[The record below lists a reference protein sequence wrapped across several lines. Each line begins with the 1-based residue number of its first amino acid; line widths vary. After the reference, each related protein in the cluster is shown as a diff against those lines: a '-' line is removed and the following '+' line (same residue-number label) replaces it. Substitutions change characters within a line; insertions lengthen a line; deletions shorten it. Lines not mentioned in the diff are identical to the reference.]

1 MDMGASVIA
10 RLKNKAKETGKPFQ
24 LHLQLFCQEEFLRR
38 LAASRYAEN
47 LVLKGGLFIYT
58 LTNFES
64 RATVDI
70 DFLLRQFP
78 GTIEDIKRM
87 VDEIIATDSDNDF
100 ITFSSRGFET
110 ISPQRKYTGVS
121 FQLVGQIKNT
131 RTPFD
136 VDFGVGDVIVPNSHR
151 RAIPVQLDGFDVPE
165 VLTYSLES
173 TIAEK
178 FDALLQRLELTSR
191 MKDIYDIYYLSS
203 MFDFDGRALQ
213 QAVFETHQHGIHHE
227 LVKILGRLRYRTSY
241 GQNVLQHSIEVSH
254 IAGMMAAELGADVQ
268 AAKRAGLLHDIG
280 KALDHEF
287 EGTHVALGVEYAR
300 KYREKED
307 IIHAIQAHH
316 GDVECK
322 TLVAC
327 LVQAAD
333 AISAARP
340 GARRENL
347 ENYIKRLEKLE
358 EITGTYPGVEKSYAI
373 QAGREVRVM
382 VKPEQVSEDQMV
394 ILARELAKRIEN
406 ELEYPGQIKVHVLR
420 ETKVVEYAK

>member
-10 RLKNKAKETGKPFQ
+10 RLKNKSKETGKPFQ

-87 VDEIIATDSDNDF
+87 VDEIIAVDSGNDF

-110 ISPQRKYTGVS
+110 ISPQREYTGVS

-136 VDFGVGDVIVPNSHR
+136 VDFGVGDVIVPNSHKR
-151 RAIPVQLDGFDVPE
+151 TIPVQLDGFDVPE

-203 MFDFDGRALQ
+203 MFNFDGRALQ
-213 QAVFETHQHGIHHE
+213 QAVFETLQNRGTAYEQDSFDRVIALAENKDIQVRWRQYLRRLKMPE
-227 LVKILGRLRYRTSY
+227 LALDDVM
-241 GQNVLQHSIEVSH
+241 HSIDRYLRPVWNAIINES
-254 IAGMMAAELGADVQ
+254 ELTLTWQSQSGAWNN
-268 AAKRAGLLHDIG
+268 G
-280 KALDHEF
+280 K
-287 EGTHVALGVEYAR
+287 
-300 KYREKED
+300 
-307 IIHAIQAHH
+307 
-316 GDVECK
+316 
-322 TLVAC
+322 
-327 LVQAAD
+327 
-333 AISAARP
+333 
-340 GARRENL
+340 
-347 ENYIKRLEKLE
+347 
-358 EITGTYPGVEKSYAI
+358 
-373 QAGREVRVM
+373 
-382 VKPEQVSEDQMV
+382 
-394 ILARELAKRIEN
+394 
-406 ELEYPGQIKVHVLR
+406 
-420 ETKVVEYAK
+420 

>member
-10 RLKNKAKETGKPFQ
+10 RLKNKAKETGRPFQ

-38 LAASRYAEN
+38 LAASKYAEN

-87 VDEIIATDSDNDF
+87 VDEIIAVDSGNDF

-136 VDFGVGDVIVPNSHR
+136 VDFGVGDVIVPTSQKR
-151 RAIPVQLDGFDVPE
+151 TIPVQLTGFDVPE

-203 MFDFDGRALQ
+203 MFDFDGQALQ
-213 QAVFETHQHGIHHE
+213 QAVFETLQNRGTAYEKDSFDRVIALADNKDIQVRWRQYLRRLKMPE
-227 LVKILGRLRYRTSY
+227 LAL
-241 GQNVLQHSIEVSH
+241 
-254 IAGMMAAELGADVQ
+254 ADVMSNIDGFI
-268 AAKRAGLLHDIG
+268 RP
-280 KALDHEF
+280 
-287 EGTHVALGVEYAR
+287 VW
-300 KYREKED
+300 
-307 IIHAIQAHH
+307 
-316 GDVECK
+316 
-322 TLVAC
+322 
-327 LVQAAD
+327 D
-333 AISAARP
+333 AIINEQELFS
-340 GARRENL
+340 GWKCKE
-347 ENYIKRLEKLE
+347 
-358 EITGTYPGVEKSYAI
+358 AI
-373 QAGREVRVM
+373 WTDRQT
-382 VKPEQVSEDQMV
+382 P
-394 ILARELAKRIEN
+394 
-406 ELEYPGQIKVHVLR
+406 
-420 ETKVVEYAK
+420 

>member
-38 LAASRYAEN
+38 LAASCYAEN

-70 DFLLRQFP
+70 DFLLQQFP
-78 GTIEDIKRM
+78 GRIEDIKRM
-87 VDEIIATDSDNDF
+87 VDEIISVDSGNDF
-100 ITFSSRGFET
+100 ITFTSRGFET

-136 VDFGVGDVIVPNSHR
+136 VDFGVGDIIIPVPR
-151 RAIPVQLDGFDVPE
+151 KRTIPVQLDGFGAPE

-203 MFDFDGRALQ
+203 IFDFDGRVLQ
-213 QAVFETHQHGIHHE
+213 QAIFETLQNRGTAYERDSFDRVIALAGNKDIQVRWRQYLRRLKMTE
-227 LVKILGRLRYRTSY
+227 LPLEEVMVCIDRFLRPAWNAILSER
-241 GQNVLQHSIEVSH
+241 
-254 IAGMMAAELGADVQ
+254 ELFMQWD
-268 AAKRAGLLHDIG
+268 
-280 KALDHEF
+280 
-287 EGTHVALGVEYAR
+287 
-300 KYREKED
+300 
-307 IIHAIQAHH
+307 
-316 GDVECK
+316 CK
-322 TLVAC
+322 TATWH
-327 LVQAAD
+327 
-333 AISAARP
+333 
-340 GARRENL
+340 GEN
-347 ENYIKRLEKLE
+347 
-358 EITGTYPGVEKSYAI
+358 KS
-373 QAGREVRVM
+373 
-382 VKPEQVSEDQMV
+382 
-394 ILARELAKRIEN
+394 
-406 ELEYPGQIKVHVLR
+406 VL
-420 ETKVVEYAK
+420 

>member
-10 RLKNKAKETGKPFQ
+10 RLKNKSKETGKPFQ

-78 GTIEDIKRM
+78 GTVDDIKRM
-87 VDEIIATDSDNDF
+87 VDEIIATDSGNDF
-100 ITFSSRGFET
+100 ITFTSRGFET

-213 QAVFETHQHGIHHE
+213 QAVFETLQNRGTAYERDSFDRVIALADNKDILIRWRQYLRRLKMPE
-227 LVKILGRLRYRTSY
+227 LVLEE
-241 GQNVLQHSIEVSH
+241 VMHSI
-254 IAGMMAAELGADVQ
+254 DVFLRPVWD
-268 AAKRAGLLHDIG
+268 AITNESELLHTWQSQSG
-280 KALDHEF
+280 LWNNS
-287 EGTHVALGVEYAR
+287 R
-300 KYREKED
+300 
-307 IIHAIQAHH
+307 
-316 GDVECK
+316 
-322 TLVAC
+322 
-327 LVQAAD
+327 
-333 AISAARP
+333 
-340 GARRENL
+340 
-347 ENYIKRLEKLE
+347 
-358 EITGTYPGVEKSYAI
+358 
-373 QAGREVRVM
+373 
-382 VKPEQVSEDQMV
+382 
-394 ILARELAKRIEN
+394 
-406 ELEYPGQIKVHVLR
+406 
-420 ETKVVEYAK
+420 

>member
-70 DFLLRQFP
+70 DFLLQQFA
-78 GTIEDIKRM
+78 GRIEDIKRM
-87 VDEIIATDSDNDF
+87 VDEIIAVDSGNDF
-100 ITFSSRGFET
+100 ITFTSRGFET
-110 ISPQRKYTGVS
+110 ISPQRKYTGIS

-136 VDFGVGDVIVPNSHR
+136 VDFGVGDIIIPVPR
-151 RAIPVQLDGFDVPE
+151 KRTIPVQLDGFAAPE

-203 MFDFDGRALQ
+203 IFDFDGQVLW
-213 QAVFETHQHGIHHE
+213 QAIFETLQNRG
-227 LVKILGRLRYRTSY
+227 TSY
-241 GQNVLQHSIEVSH
+241 ERDSFDRVIALAGNKDIQVRWRQYLRRLKMTELPLEEVMVCIDRFLRPAWDAILSE
-254 IAGMMAAELGADVQ
+254 GELFMQWD
-268 AAKRAGLLHDIG
+268 
-280 KALDHEF
+280 
-287 EGTHVALGVEYAR
+287 
-300 KYREKED
+300 
-307 IIHAIQAHH
+307 
-316 GDVECK
+316 CK
-322 TLVAC
+322 TATWHEEKK
-327 LVQAAD
+327 
-333 AISAARP
+333 SA
-340 GARRENL
+340 L
-347 ENYIKRLEKLE
+347 
-358 EITGTYPGVEKSYAI
+358 
-373 QAGREVRVM
+373 
-382 VKPEQVSEDQMV
+382 
-394 ILARELAKRIEN
+394 
-406 ELEYPGQIKVHVLR
+406 
-420 ETKVVEYAK
+420 

>member
-38 LAASRYAEN
+38 LAASCYAEN

-70 DFLLRQFP
+70 DFLLQQFP
-78 GTIEDIKRM
+78 GRIEDIKRM
-87 VDEIIATDSDNDF
+87 VDEIISVDSGNDF
-100 ITFSSRGFET
+100 ITFTSRGFET

-136 VDFGVGDVIVPNSHR
+136 VDFDVGDIIIPMPR
-151 RAIPVQLDGFDVPE
+151 KRTIPVQLDGFGAPE

-203 MFDFDGRALQ
+203 IFDFDGWTLRQAIFEALQ
-213 QAVFETHQHGIHHE
+213 NRGTAYERGSFNRVIALAGNKDIQVRWRQYMRRLKMTE
-227 LVKILGRLRYRTSY
+227 LPLEEVMVCIDRFLRPAWNAILSER
-241 GQNVLQHSIEVSH
+241 
-254 IAGMMAAELGADVQ
+254 ELFMQWD
-268 AAKRAGLLHDIG
+268 
-280 KALDHEF
+280 
-287 EGTHVALGVEYAR
+287 
-300 KYREKED
+300 
-307 IIHAIQAHH
+307 
-316 GDVECK
+316 CK
-322 TLVAC
+322 TATWH
-327 LVQAAD
+327 
-333 AISAARP
+333 
-340 GARRENL
+340 G
-347 ENYIKRLEKLE
+347 EK
-358 EITGTYPGVEKSYAI
+358 
-373 QAGREVRVM
+373 
-382 VKPEQVSEDQMV
+382 KP
-394 ILARELAKRIEN
+394 
-406 ELEYPGQIKVHVLR
+406 VL
-420 ETKVVEYAK
+420 

>member
-70 DFLLRQFP
+70 DFLLRQLP

-87 VDEIIATDSDNDF
+87 VDEIIAVDSGNDF
-100 ITFSSRGFET
+100 ITFSSRGFEM
-110 ISPQRKYTGVS
+110 ISPQRKYKGVS

-136 VDFGVGDVIVPNSHR
+136 VDFGVGDVIVPTSQKR
-151 RAIPVQLDGFDVPE
+151 TIPVQLTGFDVPE

-203 MFDFDGRALQ
+203 MFDFDGRALK
-213 QAVFETHQHGIHHE
+213 QAVFETLQNRGTAYEKDSFDRVIALADNKDIQVRWRQYLRRLKMPE
-227 LVKILGRLRYRTSY
+227 LAL
-241 GQNVLQHSIEVSH
+241 
-254 IAGMMAAELGADVQ
+254 ADVMSNIDSFL
-268 AAKRAGLLHDIG
+268 RP
-280 KALDHEF
+280 
-287 EGTHVALGVEYAR
+287 VWN
-300 KYREKED
+300 
-307 IIHAIQAHH
+307 AILN
-316 GDVECK
+316 ESEL
-322 TLVAC
+322 TLTW
-327 LVQAAD
+327 Q
-333 AISAARP
+333 SQP
-340 GARRENL
+340 GAWN
-347 ENYIKRLEKLE
+347 NGK
-358 EITGTYPGVEKSYAI
+358 
-373 QAGREVRVM
+373 
-382 VKPEQVSEDQMV
+382 
-394 ILARELAKRIEN
+394 
-406 ELEYPGQIKVHVLR
+406 
-420 ETKVVEYAK
+420 

>member
-38 LAASRYAEN
+38 LAASCYAEN

-70 DFLLRQFP
+70 DFLLQQFP
-78 GTIEDIKRM
+78 GRIEDIKRM
-87 VDEIIATDSDNDF
+87 VDEIISVDSGNDF
-100 ITFSSRGFET
+100 ITFTSRGFET

-136 VDFGVGDVIVPNSHR
+136 VDFGVGDIIIPVPR
-151 RAIPVQLDGFDVPE
+151 KRTIPVQLDGFGAPE

-203 MFDFDGRALQ
+203 IFDFDGWALQ
-213 QAVFETHQHGIHHE
+213 QAIFETLQNRGTAYEPDSFDRAIALAGNKDIQVRWRQYLRRLKMTE
-227 LVKILGRLRYRTSY
+227 LPLEEVMVCIDRFLRPAWNAILSER
-241 GQNVLQHSIEVSH
+241 
-254 IAGMMAAELGADVQ
+254 ELFMQWD
-268 AAKRAGLLHDIG
+268 
-280 KALDHEF
+280 
-287 EGTHVALGVEYAR
+287 
-300 KYREKED
+300 
-307 IIHAIQAHH
+307 
-316 GDVECK
+316 CK
-322 TLVAC
+322 TATWH
-327 LVQAAD
+327 
-333 AISAARP
+333 
-340 GARRENL
+340 G
-347 ENYIKRLEKLE
+347 EK
-358 EITGTYPGVEKSYAI
+358 
-373 QAGREVRVM
+373 
-382 VKPEQVSEDQMV
+382 KP
-394 ILARELAKRIEN
+394 
-406 ELEYPGQIKVHVLR
+406 VL
-420 ETKVVEYAK
+420 

>member
-38 LAASRYAEN
+38 LAASCYAEN

-70 DFLLRQFP
+70 DFLLQQFP
-78 GTIEDIKRM
+78 GRIEDIKRM
-87 VDEIIATDSDNDF
+87 VDEIISVDSGNDF
-100 ITFSSRGFET
+100 ITFTSRGFET

-136 VDFGVGDVIVPNSHR
+136 VDFGVGDIIIPVPR
-151 RAIPVQLDGFDVPE
+151 KRTIPVQLDGFGAPE

-203 MFDFDGRALQ
+203 IFDFDGWALQ
-213 QAVFETHQHGIHHE
+213 QAIFETLQNRGTAYERDSFDRVIALAGNKDIQVRWRQYLRRLKMTE
-227 LVKILGRLRYRTSY
+227 LPLEEVMVCIDRFLRPAWDAILSER
-241 GQNVLQHSIEVSH
+241 
-254 IAGMMAAELGADVQ
+254 ELFMQWD
-268 AAKRAGLLHDIG
+268 
-280 KALDHEF
+280 
-287 EGTHVALGVEYAR
+287 
-300 KYREKED
+300 
-307 IIHAIQAHH
+307 
-316 GDVECK
+316 CK
-322 TLVAC
+322 TATWH
-327 LVQAAD
+327 
-333 AISAARP
+333 
-340 GARRENL
+340 G
-347 ENYIKRLEKLE
+347 EK
-358 EITGTYPGVEKSYAI
+358 
-373 QAGREVRVM
+373 
-382 VKPEQVSEDQMV
+382 KP
-394 ILARELAKRIEN
+394 
-406 ELEYPGQIKVHVLR
+406 VL
-420 ETKVVEYAK
+420 

>member
-38 LAASRYAEN
+38 LAASCYAEN

-70 DFLLRQFP
+70 DFLLQQFP
-78 GTIEDIKRM
+78 GRIEDIKRM
-87 VDEIIATDSDNDF
+87 VDEIISVDSGNDF
-100 ITFSSRGFET
+100 ITFTSRGFET

-136 VDFGVGDVIVPNSHR
+136 VDFSVGDIIIPVPR
-151 RAIPVQLDGFDVPE
+151 KRTIPVQLDGFGAPE

-203 MFDFDGRALQ
+203 IFDFDGWALQ
-213 QAVFETHQHGIHHE
+213 QAIFETLQNRGTAYE
-227 LVKILGRLRYRTSY
+227 LDSFDRVIALAGNKDIQVRWRQYLRRLKMTELPLEEVMVCIDRFLRPAWNAILSER
-241 GQNVLQHSIEVSH
+241 
-254 IAGMMAAELGADVQ
+254 ELFMQWD
-268 AAKRAGLLHDIG
+268 
-280 KALDHEF
+280 
-287 EGTHVALGVEYAR
+287 
-300 KYREKED
+300 
-307 IIHAIQAHH
+307 
-316 GDVECK
+316 CK
-322 TLVAC
+322 TATWH
-327 LVQAAD
+327 
-333 AISAARP
+333 
-340 GARRENL
+340 G
-347 ENYIKRLEKLE
+347 EK
-358 EITGTYPGVEKSYAI
+358 
-373 QAGREVRVM
+373 
-382 VKPEQVSEDQMV
+382 KP
-394 ILARELAKRIEN
+394 
-406 ELEYPGQIKVHVLR
+406 VL
-420 ETKVVEYAK
+420 

>member
-10 RLKNKAKETGKPFQ
+10 RLKNKAKETGKSFQ

-87 VDEIIATDSDNDF
+87 VDEIIAVESGNDF

-136 VDFGVGDVIVPNSHR
+136 VDFGVGDVIVPNSHKR
-151 RAIPVQLDGFDVPE
+151 TIPVQLDGFEVPE

-203 MFDFDGRALQ
+203 MFDFDGRVLQ
-213 QAVFETHQHGIHHE
+213 QAVFETLQNRGTVYEWDSFDRVIALAENKDIQVRWRQYLRRLKMPE
-227 LVKILGRLRYRTSY
+227 LVLDD
-241 GQNVLQHSIEVSH
+241 VMHSIDAFLRPVWNAIINEQ
-254 IAGMMAAELGADVQ
+254 ELFLGWKCESAVW
-268 AAKRAGLLHDIG
+268 
-280 KALDHEF
+280 F
-287 EGTHVALGVEYAR
+287 E
-300 KYREKED
+300 
-307 IIHAIQAHH
+307 
-316 GDVECK
+316 
-322 TLVAC
+322 
-327 LVQAAD
+327 
-333 AISAARP
+333 P
-340 GARRENL
+340 
-347 ENYIKRLEKLE
+347 
-358 EITGTYPGVEKSYAI
+358 
-373 QAGREVRVM
+373 
-382 VKPEQVSEDQMV
+382 
-394 ILARELAKRIEN
+394 
-406 ELEYPGQIKVHVLR
+406 
-420 ETKVVEYAK
+420 

>member
-10 RLKNKAKETGKPFQ
+10 RLKNKSKETGKPFQ

-87 VDEIIATDSDNDF
+87 VDEIIAVDSGNDF

-136 VDFGVGDVIVPNSHR
+136 VDFGVGDVIVPNSHKR
-151 RAIPVQLDGFDVPE
+151 TIPVQLDGFDVPE

-203 MFDFDGRALQ
+203 MFNFDGRALQ
-213 QAVFETHQHGIHHE
+213 QAVFETLQNRGTAYERDSFDRVIALAENKDIQVRWRQYLRRLKMPE
-227 LVKILGRLRYRTSY
+227 LALDDVM
-241 GQNVLQHSIEVSH
+241 HSIDRYLRPVWNTIINES
-254 IAGMMAAELGADVQ
+254 ELTLTWQSQSGAWNN
-268 AAKRAGLLHDIG
+268 G
-280 KALDHEF
+280 K
-287 EGTHVALGVEYAR
+287 
-300 KYREKED
+300 
-307 IIHAIQAHH
+307 
-316 GDVECK
+316 
-322 TLVAC
+322 
-327 LVQAAD
+327 
-333 AISAARP
+333 
-340 GARRENL
+340 
-347 ENYIKRLEKLE
+347 
-358 EITGTYPGVEKSYAI
+358 
-373 QAGREVRVM
+373 
-382 VKPEQVSEDQMV
+382 
-394 ILARELAKRIEN
+394 
-406 ELEYPGQIKVHVLR
+406 
-420 ETKVVEYAK
+420 

>member
-10 RLKNKAKETGKPFQ
+10 RLKNKSKETGKPFQ

-78 GTIEDIKRM
+78 GTVDDIKRM
-87 VDEIIATDSDNDF
+87 VDEIIATDSGNDF
-100 ITFSSRGFET
+100 ITFTSRGFET

-213 QAVFETHQHGIHHE
+213 QAVFETLQNRGTAYERDSFDRVIALADNKDIQIRWRQYLRRLKMPE
-227 LVKILGRLRYRTSY
+227 LVLEE
-241 GQNVLQHSIEVSH
+241 VMHSI
-254 IAGMMAAELGADVQ
+254 DVFLRPVWD
-268 AAKRAGLLHDIG
+268 AITNESELLHTWQSQSG
-280 KALDHEF
+280 LWNNS
-287 EGTHVALGVEYAR
+287 L
-300 KYREKED
+300 
-307 IIHAIQAHH
+307 
-316 GDVECK
+316 
-322 TLVAC
+322 
-327 LVQAAD
+327 
-333 AISAARP
+333 
-340 GARRENL
+340 
-347 ENYIKRLEKLE
+347 
-358 EITGTYPGVEKSYAI
+358 
-373 QAGREVRVM
+373 
-382 VKPEQVSEDQMV
+382 
-394 ILARELAKRIEN
+394 
-406 ELEYPGQIKVHVLR
+406 
-420 ETKVVEYAK
+420 

>member
-47 LVLKGGLFIYT
+47 LVLKGGLFIYA

-78 GTIEDIKRM
+78 RTIEDIKRM
-87 VDEIIATDSDNDF
+87 VDEIIAVDSGNDF

-136 VDFGVGDVIVPNSHR
+136 VDFGVGDVIVPNSHKR
-151 RAIPVQLDGFDVPE
+151 TIPVQLDGFEVPE

-213 QAVFETHQHGIHHE
+213 QAVFETLQNRGTAYDRDSFDRVIALADNKDIQVRWRQYLRRLKMPELALDDVMHGIEAFLRPVWNAIINESE
-227 LVKILGRLRYRTSY
+227 LMLTWQSRSGIWSNS
-241 GQNVLQHSIEVSH
+241 Q
-254 IAGMMAAELGADVQ
+254 
-268 AAKRAGLLHDIG
+268 
-280 KALDHEF
+280 
-287 EGTHVALGVEYAR
+287 
-300 KYREKED
+300 
-307 IIHAIQAHH
+307 
-316 GDVECK
+316 
-322 TLVAC
+322 
-327 LVQAAD
+327 
-333 AISAARP
+333 
-340 GARRENL
+340 
-347 ENYIKRLEKLE
+347 
-358 EITGTYPGVEKSYAI
+358 
-373 QAGREVRVM
+373 
-382 VKPEQVSEDQMV
+382 
-394 ILARELAKRIEN
+394 
-406 ELEYPGQIKVHVLR
+406 
-420 ETKVVEYAK
+420 

>member
-1 MDMGASVIA
+1 MDMGASVIV

-87 VDEIIATDSDNDF
+87 VDEIIAVDSGNDF
-100 ITFSSRGFET
+100 IAFSSRGFET

-136 VDFGVGDVIVPNSHR
+136 VDFGVGDVIVPNSHKR
-151 RAIPVQLDGFDVPE
+151 TIPVQLDGFEVPE

-213 QAVFETHQHGIHHE
+213 QAVFETLQNRGTAYERDSFDRVIALAENKDIQVRWRQYLRRLKMPE
-227 LVKILGRLRYRTSY
+227 LALDDVM
-241 GQNVLQHSIEVSH
+241 HSIDRYLHPVWNAIINES
-254 IAGMMAAELGADVQ
+254 ELTLTWQSQSGAW
-268 AAKRAGLLHDIG
+268 KNG
-280 KALDHEF
+280 K
-287 EGTHVALGVEYAR
+287 
-300 KYREKED
+300 
-307 IIHAIQAHH
+307 
-316 GDVECK
+316 
-322 TLVAC
+322 
-327 LVQAAD
+327 
-333 AISAARP
+333 
-340 GARRENL
+340 
-347 ENYIKRLEKLE
+347 
-358 EITGTYPGVEKSYAI
+358 
-373 QAGREVRVM
+373 
-382 VKPEQVSEDQMV
+382 
-394 ILARELAKRIEN
+394 
-406 ELEYPGQIKVHVLR
+406 
-420 ETKVVEYAK
+420 

>member
-38 LAASRYAEN
+38 LASSRYAEN

-87 VDEIIATDSDNDF
+87 VDEIIAVDSGNDF

-121 FQLVGQIKNT
+121 FQMVGQIKNT

-136 VDFGVGDVIVPNSHR
+136 VDFGVGDVIVPSSQKR
-151 RAIPVQLDGFDVPE
+151 TIPVQLDGFDMPE
-165 VLTYSLES
+165 ILTYSLES

-213 QAVFETHQHGIHHE
+213 QAVFETLQNRG
-227 LVKILGRLRYRTSY
+227 TSY
-241 GQNVLQHSIEVSH
+241 EKDSFDRVIALSVNKEIQTRWRQYLRRMKMPELQLEDVMTRVDCFMSPVWEAMIKEE
-254 IAGMMAAELGADVQ
+254 EL
-268 AAKRAGLLHDIG
+268 LL
-280 KALDHEF
+280 
-287 EGTHVALGVEYAR
+287 R
-300 KYREKED
+300 WNCEKTSWK
-307 IIHAIQAHH
+307 H
-316 GDVECK
+316 
-322 TLVAC
+322 
-327 LVQAAD
+327 
-333 AISAARP
+333 
-340 GARRENL
+340 
-347 ENYIKRLEKLE
+347 
-358 EITGTYPGVEKSYAI
+358 
-373 QAGREVRVM
+373 
-382 VKPEQVSEDQMV
+382 
-394 ILARELAKRIEN
+394 
-406 ELEYPGQIKVHVLR
+406 
-420 ETKVVEYAK
+420 